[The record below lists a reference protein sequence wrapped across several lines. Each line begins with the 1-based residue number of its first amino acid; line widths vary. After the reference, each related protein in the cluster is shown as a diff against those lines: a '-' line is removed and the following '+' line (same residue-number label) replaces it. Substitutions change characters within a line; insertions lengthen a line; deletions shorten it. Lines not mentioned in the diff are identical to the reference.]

1 MNISLIIKIL
11 DVLYTQFVDLTKF
24 SIFQR
29 QN

>member
-11 DVLYTQFVDLTKF
+11 DVLYIQFVDLTKF
-24 SIFQR
+24 LIFQR

>member
-11 DVLYTQFVDLTKF
+11 DVLYIQFVDLTKF